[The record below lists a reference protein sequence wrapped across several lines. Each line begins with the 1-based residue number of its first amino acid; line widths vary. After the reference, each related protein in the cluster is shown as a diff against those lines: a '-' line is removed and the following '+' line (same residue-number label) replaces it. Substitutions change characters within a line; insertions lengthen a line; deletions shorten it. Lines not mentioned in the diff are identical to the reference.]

1 MYRNGSWSQFPLSII
16 IKIRKY
22 CIEISKVLIYG
33 LTYFL
38 NSPNCDLWFLTCCW
52 SQYLNSTLKHLLSV
66 SIWNER
72 TSRSVDVNSG
82 QEHFSDCLFLV
93 IQHWDRCRKPSR
105 SSSKTKKIV
114 KVEFRLFLI
123 YRKHVLFLKRFIG
136 VISAEMNFKFCILNV
151 FFFQLSKFVTQFE
164 NVVLLDVGRVKLKR
178 TFHSFASIRFEM

>member
-1 MYRNGSWSQFPLSII
+1 MWLCSAAFSVACLGSSDLCHKLALFCQNGLYRNGPWCQFPFSII

-33 LTYFL
+33 LTNFQYRFKF
-38 NSPNCDLWFLTCCW
+38 SELWFATCCW

-66 SIWNER
+66 TIWNER
-72 TSRSVDVNSG
+72 TRRSVDVNLG

-123 YRKHVLFLKRFIG
+123 YRKHVLFIKCFIG

-151 FFFQLSKFVTQFE
+151 FFFNFQSL
-164 NVVLLDVGRVKLKR
+164 
-178 TFHSFASIRFEM
+178 